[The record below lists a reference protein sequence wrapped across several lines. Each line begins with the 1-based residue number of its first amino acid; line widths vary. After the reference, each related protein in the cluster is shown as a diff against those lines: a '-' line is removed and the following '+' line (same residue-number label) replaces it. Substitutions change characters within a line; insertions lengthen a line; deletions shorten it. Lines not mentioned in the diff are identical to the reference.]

1 MKKLKKWLAA
11 ALAAAVVSTAG
22 FTAPVSAQSSG
33 YQRWDTVAE
42 EERVPAAFAKD
53 KDEKKKIDP
62 KAWKKIN
69 GV

>member
-22 FTAPVSAQSSG
+22 FTATVSAQSSG

-42 EERVPAAFAKD
+42 EERVRSFC
-53 KDEKKKIDP
+53 E
-62 KAWKKIN
+62 
-69 GV
+69 G